1 MNKEGTI
8 YTVVFVFIVSFLF
21 VFLLSL
27 ANQATIQ
34 QVQLNAEL
42 VRQRAVLTAFGIAA
56 TTDQEVE
63 TKYSQVQYSAATQ
76 SYSAT
81 VNGQPALAVEFAGP
95 GLWGTITGVLAVT
108 ATVDEILGLEIMSD
122 NETPGLGARI
132 NEAWFKDQF
141 RGEHVGSQPIRVVVM
156 PGDGDP
162 NKNDNA
168 VDAVTG
174 ATRTSDAIQAIVN
187 TTLDRLRSIASGSS
201 TGGNS

>member
-1 MNKEGTI
+1 MNREGTI

-21 VFLLSL
+21 VLLLSL

-42 VRQRAVLTAFGIAA
+42 VRQRAVLSAFGIAA

-63 TKYSQVQYSAATQ
+63 AKYAQVQYSTDTQ
-76 SYSAT
+76 SYSA
-81 VNGQPALAVEFAGP
+81 VVGGQPALAVEFAGP

-108 ATVDEILGLEIMSD
+108 ASVDEILGLEIMSD

-141 RGEHVGSQPIRVVVM
+141 RGESVAGQPIRVVAM

-162 NKNDNA
+162 SKSDNA
-168 VDAVTG
+168 VDAITG
-174 ATRTSDAIQAIVN
+174 ATRTSEAIQAIVN
-187 TTLDRLRSIASGSS
+187 TTLDRLRSIASGNG
-201 TGGNS
+201 TGGNT